1 MKGMQILTLTAN
13 HKKNCNHQIL
23 CPILSGLNST
33 QADCAIVI
41 PSGNANQ
48 LLLNALS
55 NKPNSAAYHV
65 GVLCNDPFVHET
77 AFFSDLYALGVRTI
91 INWPSSIFLEQSFK
105 RAMATIGIHP
115 ESEFEFLAKGIA
127 AGFQAQAFIQS
138 LEQGKQ
144 AIAQGIKSLI
154 IHPGLQGEL
163 TEKVQYSIFDSL
175 QFMIDALLG
184 IDPDLNIYIYQHT
197 EQQLHA
203 YQQRYRAKTSL
214 ISGFVVYGEPV

>member
-1 MKGMQILTLTAN
+1 MQIFTLTPEA
-13 HKKNCNHQIL
+13 KKSNNHQIL
-23 CPILSGLNST
+23 CPILSGLNSS

-48 LLLNALS
+48 LLLNALA
-55 NKPNSAAYHV
+55 NKPSSENYHV
-65 GVLCNDPFVHET
+65 GVLCNDPFVHQT
-77 AFFSDLYALGVRTI
+77 AFFADLYGLGVRTI
-91 INWPSSIFLEQSFK
+91 TNWPSSIFLEQSFK

-163 TEKVQYSIFDSL
+163 TEKVQHAIFDSL
-175 QFMIDALLG
+175 QFMIDALLA
-184 IDPDLNIYIYQHT
+184 IDPSLNIYIYQHSG
-197 EQQLHA
+197 QQLHA
-203 YQQRYRAKTSL
+203 YQQRYRDKLSL
-214 ISGFVVYGEPV
+214 ISGFVVYGEQV